1 MGNSY
6 NFSKTIGDNEEKN
19 EFRTVYRVRRPKGNF
34 EKTEENYS
42 KTVETIDEKID
53 GMPKRYHANIKIKFV
68 IYVKNIKK

>member
-53 GMPKRYHANIKIKFV
+53 GMPKRYHRRYREYKTSTTDANEK
-68 IYVKNIKK
+68 